1 MFNSIFEMLSII
13 HTFRWSFV
21 VREFYM
27 ALSLSALLG
36 VVGLIR
42 SLTSPHTSLPE
53 TLAICVALVL
63 IVFISV
69 VLGSTLPLMLQF
81 IKVDPAH
88 SSTSIQVIMD
98 ILGVLIT
105 CSVAMSVLYTTG
117 KSSESIPPGSDVV
130 TDLNASVDTEK

>member
-1 MFNSIFEMLSII
+1 
-13 HTFRWSFV
+13 
-21 VREFYM
+21 M
-27 ALSLSALLG
+27 ALSLSAILG

-53 TLAICVALVL
+53 TFAICIALIL

-69 VLGSTLPLMLQF
+69 VLGSTLPLILQF

-105 CSVAMSVLYTTG
+105 CGVAMSVLYTPG
-117 KSSESIPPGSDVV
+117 KSNDNILPGSDVV
-130 TDLNASVDTEK
+130 TDLIAAVDTEK